1 MPAIRPDGVSI
12 GPLHAGVLDL
22 VGKPEYRDHAGERG
36 RWRGRQLPVDR
47 VDRMTSSLA
56 TVVCFI

>member
-1 MPAIRPDGVSI
+1 MPASSI
-12 GPLHAGVLDL
+12 SF
-22 VGKPEYRDHAGERG
+22 GKPEYRDHAGERG

-56 TVVCFI
+56 TVVRFI